1 MRSLFSAILFYIFS
15 LGAAHAEDR
24 LDMKGTSVIGNQ
36 ELPKMLYVVP
46 WKNSE
51 LPDMNAPP
59 LGSLI
64 DEILQPLDREEF
76 QREVNYYHTLHDAK

>member
-1 MRSLFSAILFYIFS
+1 MRKLFSATLFYIMVICS
-15 LGAAHAEDR
+15 AHAEDR
-24 LDMKGTSVIGNQ
+24 LDMQGTSVIGNQ

-76 QREVNYYHTLHDAK
+76 QREVNYYHTLHDTK

>member
-1 MRSLFSAILFYIFS
+1 MKHLIPAILLFTASASQAI
-15 LGAAHAEDR
+15 AEDR

-36 ELPKMLYVVP
+36 ELPKVLYVVP

-51 LPDMNAPP
+51 LPDMEQPA
-59 LGSLI
+59 LQSLI

-76 QREVNYYHTLHDAK
+76 QREVNFYHSLHDPK